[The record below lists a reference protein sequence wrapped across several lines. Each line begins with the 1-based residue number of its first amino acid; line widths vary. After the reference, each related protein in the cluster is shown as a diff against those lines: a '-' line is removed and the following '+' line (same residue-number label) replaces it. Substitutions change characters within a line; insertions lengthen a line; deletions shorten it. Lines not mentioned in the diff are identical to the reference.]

1 MISVIICSRTPDIS
15 DVLRQNITDTIG
27 CAHEFVV
34 IDNSR
39 QQRSIFAA
47 YNEGVNKAQGD
58 ILCFMHEDIRCHTK
72 DWGTAVENR
81 FRNDET
87 LGLLGNLG
95 SHFMPKCVCA
105 LGDSGLLS
113 SNYYTKDKEDHYR
126 ESRYFDD
133 SGAAEVVVVDGMWYC
148 VRRQLFAD
156 RKIWYDESFEGF
168 HYYDLD
174 ICMQVWEAG
183 YKCIVVDDVEM
194 EHYSEG
200 DIDRTFLNNSFRF
213 FDKWKDSLPMLKG
226 IELTETE
233 YYLSAKLS
241 EISAYCRE
249 LSFYH
254 RRYKNSFPQRV
265 KRWTKKHVSKD

>member
-1 MISVIICSRTPDIS
+1 MISIIICSRQK
-15 DVLRQNITDTIG
+15 DVSVALRQNIDDTIG
-27 CAHEFVV
+27 CQYELIV

-39 QQRSIFAA
+39 NKQSIFTA
-47 YNEGVNKAQGD
+47 YNEGVKEAHGD
-58 ILCFMHEDIRCHTK
+58 ILCFMHEDIWFHTR
-72 DWGTAVENR
+72 DWGMAVEKR
-81 FRNDET
+81 FQSDAS
-87 LGLLGNLG
+87 LGLIGNLG

-113 SNYYTKDKEDHYR
+113 SNYYTRDKKEHFR
-126 ESRYFDD
+126 ESRYFDE
-133 SGAAEVVVVDGMWYC
+133 SGCVEVVVVDGMWYC
-148 VRRQLFAD
+148 IRRQLFD
-156 RKIWYDESFEGF
+156 GRKIWYDESFEGF

-213 FDKWKDSLPMLKG
+213 FDKWKDNLPMLKG
-226 IELTETE
+226 VELTETE

-265 KRWTKKHVSKD
+265 KRWIKKHASKD